1 MRRRHIATL
10 LKATLLV
17 VIVGALIQQDL
28 LSLAPIKTAISRWP
42 LVLGGWVCIS
52 CTTAIAIIRWHV
64 LIRAQGIPIPLL
76 RTIQSAF
83 VGLFFN
89 VFLPG
94 SLSGDL
100 IKGYY
105 VVRSVPGHTATAVS
119 SILFDRVVGLSGLIT
134 LSAIALLVGS
144 GGTWSGTLGAPIV
157 LAVIG
162 VTSGVV
168 VFYAALLGLSEERDP
183 IFRILRHL
191 ATRFAFLRGVLKV
204 YEGVRVY
211 HDKRGVTLACIGAS
225 IIAHGFLVVAW
236 ICFVNAMEIDG
247 IPIGAMFVV
256 VPIGML
262 VSSIPLGPAGIG
274 TGHAAFLAIFALLG
288 SNRGADLFNLVLAFQ
303 FIQAAL
309 GGMVYLTVRAEAV
322 EVEVEHG

>member
-1 MRRRHIATL
+1 MADARSHRDSIAVADAVVISQTEFPADQFVLRVSAPAIAARAQPGSFAHIACDPAVPMRRP
-10 LKATLLV
+10 
-17 VIVGALIQQDL
+17 
-28 LSLAPIKTAISRWP
+28 LSIMRADPDA
-42 LVLGGWVCIS
+42 GWVEF
-52 CTTAIAIIRWHV
+52 
-64 LIRAQGIPIPLL
+64 LYK
-76 RTIQSAF
+76 F
-83 VGLFFN
+83 VGE
-89 VFLPG
+89 G
-94 SLSGDL
+94 
-100 IKGYY
+100 
-105 VVRSVPGHTATAVS
+105 
-119 SILFDRVVGLSGLIT
+119 
-134 LSAIALLVGS
+134 
-144 GGTWSGTLGAPIV
+144 
-157 LAVIG
+157 
-162 VTSGVV
+162 
-168 VFYAALLGLSEERDP
+168 
-183 IFRILRHL
+183 LRHL

-262 VSSIPLGPAGIG
+262 VSSIPIGPAGIG

-322 EVEVEHG
+322 EVEHG